1 MKRYKL
7 GDTIFCVCGY
17 LIMIVIIILNPFNFD
32 YDFDYDYDFD
42 SYQPPNPRVRLMQE
56 ETLKFL
62 SSCEIIENCEPV
74 EIQNINFAIYVGKN
88 FEGWFTDG
96 VFTVVDDKENLCEHE
111 FMVVLDYVYDEGI
124 TSRYLWLDY
133 DISYYE

>member
-32 YDFDYDYDFD
+32 SNLPLD
-42 SYQPPNPRVRLMQE
+42 PRAGVLKK

-62 SSCEIIENCEPV
+62 RRCEIIENSETV
-74 EIQNINFAIYVGKN
+74 KIQKIQFTIYLCRDY
-88 FEGWFTDG
+88 EAWITDG
-96 VFTVVDDKENLCEHE
+96 VFTVVDDNGKLCEHE
-111 FMVVLDYVYDEGI
+111 FMVKLDYVYDEGI